1 MFVIVLGRF
10 WFFLAQGIITNL
22 MMNKALAEKI
32 SGNLKE
38 FLTMFLVIS
47 DGFLGLRYRKSY
59 VCKGCNFTETQM
71 ICLKHHVDLNIQGEG
86 PE

>member
-32 SGNLKE
+32 SGNLKG

-47 DGFLGLRYRKSY
+47 DGFLGHKYQKNMMTTVLIIKL
-59 VCKGCNFTETQM
+59 Q
-71 ICLKHHVDLNIQGEG
+71 
-86 PE
+86 